1 MAERTL
7 PCGLYKT
14 AQHTHTAGVPQKRAT
29 KKAGSERIATSLW
42 VLTTTS
48 FQAPACKPAQ
58 NDAPTPACTST
69 LLGNFKNVLF
79 CVNEVG
85 NHLAVRSI
93 NTELLTPACNST
105 VNKVNLS

>member
-1 MAERTL
+1 MAERSL
-7 PCGLYKT
+7 PRGFYKT
-14 AQHTHTAGVPQKRAT
+14 AQHAHTASVQQ
-29 KKAGSERIATSLW
+29 KAGSERIATSLR

-48 FQAPACKPAQ
+48 FQAPARKPAQ

-69 LLGNFKNVLF
+69 LLGNLKNVLF